1 MEILS
6 RIALFYN
13 ENIVVWG
20 TLFWSARTFGCKEK
34 CVWKICR
41 DLGGRG
47 GTFVAERR
55 FSGARRAVVQL
66 LITKRK
72 SSYCVCGCSLNGI
85 TLTKISDSERGKS
98 CKIRA
103 KNALKRTK
111 NAKIRKIISYLHSLL
126 MIITDKNYF
135 LKYDDLGGWAWYKN
149 TVTLNLSQ
157 EYRFWIYS
165 AVSEL

>member
-6 RIALFYN
+6 QIALFYN
-13 ENIVVWG
+13 ENIVVLG

-41 DLGGRG
+41 DLGVRG

-55 FSGARRAVVQL
+55 FSGAQRAVVQL
-66 LITKRK
+66 LITKLK
-72 SSYCVCGCSLNGI
+72 ASYCVCGCSWNGI
-85 TLTKISDSERGKS
+85 TLTKISDSERGKN

-103 KNALKRTK
+103 RNASKRTK
-111 NAKIRKIISYLHSLL
+111 NAKIRKITSYLHSLL

-135 LKYDDLGGWAWYKN
+135 LKYVDLGGLAWYVN

-157 EYRFWIYS
+157 EYRFWIYDE
-165 AVSEL
+165 VSEP